1 VAEVIAFANAYG
13 GWFLVGVEETKT
25 KPARATAI
33 APIRDCAELAERY
46 H

>member
-1 VAEVIAFANAYG
+1 
-13 GWFLVGVEETKT
+13 VGVEETKT

-33 APIRDCAELAERY
+33 MPIRDCAELAERY